1 MNCFLLR
8 SDCCHCAW
16 LVISKNWFPYVPSLD
31 PFWWLYL
38 RHVSGIFGLRWCRSV
53 FTSCVWAQEQPSHH
67 SSLVTSS
74 FKSVLKACR
83 ILFEDSLHLLTNRL
97 YNKYTRPLAC
107 EGFKVLSY
115 GLDRGGGGWATNH
128 CTACHQMISCTTA
141 SERGLWLAGLIWS
154 VERVILTPREVYPSF
169 DIWRVKPLVLCHKH

>member
-1 MNCFLLR
+1 MNSFLLR

-97 YNKYTRPLAC
+97 YNKDTRPLASEC
-107 EGFKVLSY
+107 FKVMSY
-115 GLDRGGGGWATNH
+115 RVDRWWGV
-128 CTACHQMISCTTA
+128 S
-141 SERGLWLAGLIWS
+141 
-154 VERVILTPREVYPSF
+154 Y
-169 DIWRVKPLVLCHKH
+169 KPLHCLPPNDKLHNCIWEGVVISWFDLVSREGDINAQGSVSQFWYLEG